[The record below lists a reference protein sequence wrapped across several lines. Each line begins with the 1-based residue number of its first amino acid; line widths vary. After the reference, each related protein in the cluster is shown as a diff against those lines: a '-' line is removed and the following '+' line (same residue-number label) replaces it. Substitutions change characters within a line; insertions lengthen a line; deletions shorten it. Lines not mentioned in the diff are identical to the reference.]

1 MSWLKNIKPLALI
14 DVVGWPKYIIC
25 TLFIKIKLWPFV
37 TCSSHFWPPMTFR
50 ISNDLETKIFFFIIK
65 ATYLTSINKGF
76 EVQPVNMIF
85 KMRFFDN
92 FMTSY
97 LKILKIDQSPKIIKY
112 LGVYLVGIYTF
123 LTSLVFGK
131 IWRFWVFWALKPAPV
146 YRQFGD
152 SNSHWHIK
160 KV

>member
-1 MSWLKNIKPLALI
+1 
-14 DVVGWPKYIIC
+14 
-25 TLFIKIKLWPFV
+25 
-37 TCSSHFWPPMTFR
+37 MTFR
-50 ISNDLETKIFFFIIK
+50 ISNDLETKILFFIIK

-131 IWRFWVFWALKPAPV
+131 I
-146 YRQFGD
+146 
-152 SNSHWHIK
+152 
-160 KV
+160 